1 MKSPEKD
8 AGKIAGLTVAR
19 MKLSDLVPHPQ
30 NPRHHPEPGSPA
42 WESLKKSLE
51 HDFFD
56 PLIVNVLDGQKQII
70 SGHLRQKVLIA
81 SGFTQADC
89 VLVKYDPPTAL
100 ARLVAANR
108 QTGEWDEA
116 ALADLLKG
124 CKESLDGE
132 AAALLGFTDLD
143 LANMLRVSEG
153 DKTGAEELNREAFSE
168 FDHKCPRCQ
177 FEFDDKSD

>member
-1 MKSPEKD
+1 MKSPEKY

-56 PLIVNVLDGQKQII
+56 PLIANV
-70 SGHLRQKVLIA
+70 
-81 SGFTQADC
+81 
-89 VLVKYDPPTAL
+89 
-100 ARLVAANR
+100 
-108 QTGEWDEA
+108 
-116 ALADLLKG
+116 
-124 CKESLDGE
+124 LDGE